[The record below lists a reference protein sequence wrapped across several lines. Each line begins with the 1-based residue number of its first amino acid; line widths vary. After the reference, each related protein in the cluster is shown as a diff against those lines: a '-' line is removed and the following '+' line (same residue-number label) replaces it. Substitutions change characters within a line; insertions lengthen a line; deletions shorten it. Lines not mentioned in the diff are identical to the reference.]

1 MKKSA
6 IVFAILAFIAFF
18 SQSIFAVEKCQCPA
32 QKKGSISTSKIDSAK
47 NKDSL
52 QYTAPLKTIPYP
64 SGALYIDQ
72 GLCGAFMGGKVQ
84 TDGDSKSLFQWQ
96 GEMSYYYVPYFSGG
110 FGFRIRAGE
119 PSDSAQI
126 ILNRYFLL
134 MRFHFTTNNFA
145 FFIGPKIGVDNLN
158 VIQDTT
164 LKTSPTKILNPLL
177 ENNNVSFAL
186 DLGGGINF
194 YKWFG
199 LTLGSNIE
207 YSRLLFGNQ
216 TIDGDNTLNIHLS
229 PGVAFNLLNLSPSL
243 HKVVPAINLYIEY
256 QKGFLLLA
264 QKNRATDDA
273 WVGGLGL
280 AF

>member
-1 MKKSA
+1 MKKSLIA
-6 IVFAILAFIAFF
+6 YGIFVFMAFLSLPVFAE
-18 SQSIFAVEKCQCPA
+18 EKCQCPA
-32 QKKGSISTSKIDSAK
+32 PKVDSAIA
-47 NKDSL
+47 KDSL
-52 QYTAPLKTIPYP
+52 QYSPPKITIPYP
-64 SGALYIDQ
+64 NGAIYIDK

-84 TDGDSKSLFQWQ
+84 TAGDTKSLFQWQ

-134 MRFHFTTNNFA
+134 MRFHFTANQFA

-177 ENNNVSFAL
+177 ENNNASFSL
-186 DLGGGINF
+186 ELGAGYNF
-194 YKWFG
+194 YKWVG

-216 TIDGDNTLNIHLS
+216 SIDGDNALNIHLN
-229 PGVAFNLLNLSPSL
+229 PGIAFNLLNLSPSL
-243 HKVVPAINLYIEY
+243 HKVVPAINFYLEY

-264 QKNRATDDA
+264 QENRETDDA